1 MDQVEMKNYHYLW
14 SFNSFQEVNM
24 QERLD
29 PPTISNKRVACVTCV
44 KYERLMITVSNAGG
58 SC

>member
-1 MDQVEMKNYHYLW
+1 MKNYHYLW